1 MKALYAMAAAA
12 CLPLAAQAGPVTPND
27 VEFAL
32 EDYGAEITGSE
43 AIGENAHVIYAE
55 LSDMPVYVRLGEC
68 DQFDECGIV
77 VMFAAFDIE
86 DEIDEA
92 TLKKTNRYND
102 SYPIGRAFIFPS
114 EDGARNVVGI
124 DYVIDVS
131 GESVIDGGD
140 IQRFDRAV
148 QSYVR
153 YWTQEQAQARPR
165 SEVRSGG

>member
-1 MKALYAMAAAA
+1 M
-12 CLPLAAQAGPVTPND
+12 TPND

-32 EDYGAEITGSE
+32 EDYGAAITGTE
-43 AIGENAHVIYAE
+43 DVGEDAHVIYAE
-55 LSDMPVYVRLGEC
+55 LSDMPVYVRLMDC
-68 DQFDECGIV
+68 DQFDECGLV

-86 DEIDEA
+86 EDIDEA
-92 TLKKTNRYND
+92 TLLKTNRYND
-102 SYPIGRAFIFPS
+102 SHPIGRAFIFPS
-114 EDGARNVVGI
+114 EDGDRNVVGI

-153 YWTQEQAQARPR
+153 YWTRKQATARPQAQPR
-165 SEVRSGG
+165 AGN